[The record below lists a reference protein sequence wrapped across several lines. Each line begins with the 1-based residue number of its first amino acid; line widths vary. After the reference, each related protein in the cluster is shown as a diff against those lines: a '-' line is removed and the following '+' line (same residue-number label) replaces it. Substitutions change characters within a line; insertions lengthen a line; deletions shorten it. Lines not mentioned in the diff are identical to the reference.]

1 MEDMGIPE
9 LTTEQVEEL
18 CSIAEYAARKYVLS
32 KVPQKKIEKMD
43 IIAEA
48 NGTRP
53 VTLTIDV
60 DIALSPSIENLDV
73 QKLVDK
79 AVKEAF
85 ASAEKYLRKL
95 KCHSLK

>member
-1 MEDMGIPE
+1 MGIPE

-73 QKLVDK
+73 QKLVDE

-95 KCHSLK
+95 KCHSPK

>member
-1 MEDMGIPE
+1 MGIPE

>member
-73 QKLVDK
+73 QKLVDE

-95 KCHSLK
+95 KCHSPK